1 MTEHHRVPVARPEV
15 VRAWV
20 DGWVRSR
27 GADGAVEVPGGF
39 RIAVGRTDQVAR
51 YVLPAAD
58 PAVLRRL
65 SVALITPG
73 LWLKVCAP
81 RSAVE
86 PALPAS
92 WEFQA
97 PEYLM
102 TAPLGRTPQGGT
114 ARAPGRAE
122 LPAVPD
128 GLRDGLVPGAA
139 PAPPPDPA
147 VLPGGYVV
155 ETVAQGST
163 VDARAFAATGE
174 VAAGGRVALA
184 GTTAVFDQV
193 RTDPAHRRQ
202 GLGRVVMTALA
213 ARAAQQGAT
222 QGVLVARDDGLS
234 LYRAM
239 GWELHSPV
247 TTAVLRRRG
256 TR

>member
-27 GADGAVEVPGGF
+27 GTDGAVAVPGGF

-58 PAVLRRL
+58 PGVLRRL
-65 SVALITPG
+65 SAALITPG

-81 RSAVE
+81 RSVVE

-92 WEFQA
+92 WDFQA

-102 TAPLGRTPQGGT
+102 TAPLGRAVRIGKRG
-114 ARAPGRAE
+114 E
-122 LPAVPD
+122 VPD

-155 ETVAQGST
+155 ETVAQGDL
-163 VDARAFAATGE
+163 VDARAFSATGE

-184 GTTAVFDQV
+184 GTVAVFDRV

-213 ARAAQQGAT
+213 ARAAQRGAT
-222 QGVLVARDDGLS
+222 QGLLVARDDGLS

>member
-27 GADGAVEVPGGF
+27 GTDGAVEVPGGF

-51 YVLPAAD
+51 YVLPSAD

-92 WEFQA
+92 WEFRT

-102 TAPLGRTPQGGT
+102 TAPLVRAVRDGSGT
-114 ARAPGRAE
+114 AG
-122 LPAVPD
+122 VPD
-128 GLRDGLVPGAA
+128 GLGDGLVPGAA

-155 ETVAQGST
+155 ETVAQGGL

-184 GTTAVFDQV
+184 GATAVFDQV

-213 ARAAQQGAT
+213 ARAAQRGAT

>member
-27 GADGAVEVPGGF
+27 GTDGAVEVPGGF

-58 PAVLRRL
+58 PTVLRRL

-102 TAPLGRTPQGGT
+102 TAPLGRTTRDG
-114 ARAPGRAE
+114 ARTTG
-122 LPAVPD
+122 VPD

-155 ETVAQGST
+155 ETVAQGGI

-184 GTTAVFDQV
+184 GATAVFDQV
-193 RTDPAHRRQ
+193 TTDPAHRRQ